1 MRNNL
6 FLICDKDNN
15 IATISGIVMFGIKVD
30 MPAIFENKEGALGIL
45 FELEESGL
53 LKDIPHVVSKI
64 DSKFSSSIG

>member
-1 MRNNL
+1 MRDYL

-30 MPAIFENKEGALGIL
+30 MPAIFENEEGALGVL

-53 LKDIPHVVSKI
+53 LKDIPHVVRKI